1 MLLRL
6 FPVGRGIFEDKVSNV
21 WCAVN
26 VFVKLRKL
34 YPADTLLFVCAV
46 TTGALS
52 LPSNILLFLK
62 PTRQNF
68 LLALIN
74 TSLVFF
80 MFSFQVNG
88 HAVSQEIPNTVASLQ
103 SNSYMK
109 SVIESWSSAMRVT
122 STRASKSCN
131 VHKMDRGQIA
141 CQLVWAT
148 EINFYDADL
157 ELQVHI
163 MILLFPNNK

>member
-1 MLLRL
+1 MYLLFQIKQMLLRL

-80 MFSFQVNG
+80 LFSFQVY
-88 HAVSQEIPNTVASLQ
+88 IWI
-103 SNSYMK
+103 Y
-109 SVIESWSSAMRVT
+109 
-122 STRASKSCN
+122 
-131 VHKMDRGQIA
+131 
-141 CQLVWAT
+141 
-148 EINFYDADL
+148 DL
-157 ELQVHI
+157 EVKLQHI
-163 MILLFPNNK
+163 LFHSWFYLGPNFNLKNLLPMCDRFMRNLFFWQQYLRLCI